1 MPIPKI
7 IHYVWFG
14 GKELPQA
21 AQKCIA
27 SWKKYL
33 PDYEIKEWNEQNF
46 DVTVN
51 RFCYEAYKAKKYA
64 FVSDF
69 IRIYVLYNYGGIY
82 MDVDVEVV
90 KPFDEKFLGCESFS
104 GYETSKT
111 IPTGIMGS
119 CKGQKFFGK
128 ILEYYEK
135 ESFINGDGTLNMT
148 TNVKIITDIAKV
160 NGFIPNGEQQ
170 TILGFTIYPQ
180 TYFCPLSHDTDET
193 FFSSNTY
200 TIHHFSGTW
209 CDRCTRFVGNWN
221 HNYKSRLE
229 KSVGRV
235 LAGIIY
241 KVLYNY
247 NRFLD
252 KIGKE

>member
-14 GKELPQA
+14 GKELPPI
-21 AQKCIA
+21 AQKCIE

-51 RFCYEAYKAKKYA
+51 QFCNEAYKAKKYA

-82 MDVDVEVV
+82 MDVDVEVI
-90 KPFDEKFLGCESFS
+90 KPFDEEFLNCESFS
-104 GYETSKT
+104 GYETQNT

-119 CKGQKFFGK
+119 QKGQKFFEK
-128 ILEYYEK
+128 ILEFYEK
-135 ESFINGDGTLNMT
+135 ERFINSDGTLNMT
-148 TNVKIITDIAKV
+148 TNVKIITDIAKENEFV
-160 NGFIPNGEQQ
+160 PDGQKQ
-170 TILGFTIYPQ
+170 TVLGFTIYPQ
-180 TYFCPLSHDTDET
+180 TYFCPLSHDTNET
-193 FFSSNTY
+193 FFTADTY

-209 CDRCTRFVGNWN
+209 CDRCTRFVGIWN
-221 HNYKSRLE
+221 HTYKSKFE
-229 KSVGRV
+229 KKVG
-235 LAGIIY
+235 GFWTSIIY

-247 NRFLD
+247 NRLLD
-252 KIGKE
+252 KISKE